1 MIRSA
6 SWKTTLGGLAGAVLL
21 VSGLT
26 APAAA
31 ETSPASCGSRLD
43 ALVLPTEK
51 VPSGGRAQGLVKL
64 NCKSSVALTV
74 ALTSADSTWVS
85 VPAKVV
91 VPSGATEATFPIRT
105 FQPDYVYGDF
115 GVPLTA
121 KLRSR
126 TLSQRL
132 ALRPGLRFVD
142 FGGHSTIVS
151 GDRPSIT
158 VGLNGP
164 APEGGATIAL
174 ESDNPAVKVPPTVTI
189 PRGALGIGVPPPLL
203 KSTRIPVDAKATI
216 TAKLPGQR
224 IGNVLKLLAW
234 NYDPGDWTFTG
245 PAEAYGGFYYNM
257 ALNLPKPVPHGG
269 IKVTFSSN
277 NPKLKYP
284 PGPMEFLEGTSGT
297 YQVEVALPPDID
309 GPLTLTAN
317 IEGVGTR
324 SHTMTAYP
332 GLTGFEIEPWLITGG
347 QPFDATIQ
355 LGAATSS
362 PMTIQLESSDP
373 NVARLPTHVTIPA
386 GQSSVS
392 LQGTTSPVD
401 DFSSVTLTAQLPNN
415 SRWQTDLLIERTP

>member
-1 MIRSA
+1 M
-6 SWKTTLGGLAGAVLL
+6 LLVVGLA
-21 VSGLT
+21 

-31 ETSPASCGSRLD
+31 RTSPAPCGPRLD
-43 ALVLPTEK
+43 ALVLPAEK
-51 VPSGGRAQGLVKL
+51 IPSGGRAQGTVKVD
-64 NCKSSVALTV
+64 CTSPVALTV
-74 ALTSADSTWVS
+74 ALTSADSSWVS

-121 KLRSR
+121 RLRGR
-126 TLSQRL
+126 ALTQRL

-151 GDRPSIT
+151 GDRPSVT

-164 APEGGATIAL
+164 APEGGTTIAL
-174 ESDNPAVKVPPTVTI
+174 ESDNPAVKVPPSITV
-189 PRGALGIGVPPPLL
+189 PRGALGMSVPPPLL
-203 KSTRIPVDAKATI
+203 KSTRVPADAKATI

-224 IGNVLKLLAW
+224 VGNVLKLLAW

-245 PAEAYGGFYYNM
+245 PTEAYGGFYFNM
-257 ALNLPKPVPHGG
+257 ALNLPNPVPHGG

-277 NPKLKYP
+277 NPKLQYP

-324 SHTMTAYP
+324 SHTMAAHP
-332 GLTGFEIEPWLITGG
+332 GLTGFDIEPWLITGG

-373 NVARLPTHVTIPA
+373 SLARLPTQVTIPA

-392 LQGTTSPVD
+392 LQGTTSPVT
-401 DFSSVTLTAQLPNN
+401 DFSSVTLTAQLPNK
-415 SRWQTDLLIERTP
+415 SRWQTDLLIDRTP